1 MPPNP
6 VAARY
11 AGNFRRTDRV
21 VLCWNALEAKGKAN
35 SLVARAPASGPRV
48 SNKTAGELTEEGDD
62 ARAMAIVAGK
72 DEQGLATEEA
82 DVAMSTRKVN
92 RELERQQQESQESQD
107 MAGVAK
113 MRKACWKLL
122 DKTHRLGEED
132 ERDGLQHYGKD
143 QSGIPLPTRL
153 SGSDAFPTAELQEV
167 MDDHETE
174 TWTLGQV
181 FRRTKELKKAV
192 DEGKGFAKKIE
203 EMEREV
209 RDHKSTIAEQNTTIA
224 DHITSFGNLKQ
235 TNSVLDTET
244 SQLRDE
250 LGRAKDEL
258 ADSISLEEHQR
269 RLDSHTDET
278 DRAKEQAIAEL
289 QQKHAEKMADAE
301 ERWRDEL
308 GTVERSLT
316 SAEEQRSK
324 LESEVTSLKVT
335 LEKSRAGY
343 DMMEKQL
350 QAKLKQDKT
359 AASEDMQRIN
369 ELVKDKERD
378 CTAALEARDQLQ
390 GSLDRERSLREEDQS
405 KIDGL
410 QQSLRDERE
419 RHHELQN
426 AHGKQSEEYGR
437 MRSLREEDQSKIDG
451 LQQSLRDERER
462 LHELQNAHGKQSEEY
477 GRVRDELTHLFKSE
491 SQLQQRLAEGE
502 QALAKVQEDK
512 QKVEKDLQKERSE
525 SFGRRLKSDHL
536 DYKVSQLTYLQK
548 DSEREIGKRDRQIAD
563 LRGEVDKLKNVG
575 QEAHRRAEEETTGL
589 RGVLQGILPVFEGR
603 LPDSLVCE
611 NLLKGVC
618 RTIPARAARPVD
630 SRHALGHHWDAG
642 VVWPSELASVDLDE
656 SLARRLWLKTCS
668 TRESRP
674 SMVLVEACLL
684 WFWQGQ
690 EFTAEDTKFMVAAVD
705 MVIDHCHQAHEA
717 KDEETL
723 SSLALLVFRIMEL
736 CIRSGV
742 DRSELQ
748 APFVKVDAYVH
759 AAIENRRD
767 VLEFAMGDWL
777 ADVVIRGVIPKSVP
791 EKVLE
796 KAEKDGMDRVWEKNK
811 ISPEI
816 LIASATRLV
825 LVDEDAGF
833 VAQVK
838 ETEVDWTLTGVLP
851 VLRMPEDAVGVRFVS
866 TYMREGMRR
875 ETQRALKYLR
885 PEA

>member
-390 GSLDRERSLREEDQS
+390 GSLDRE
-405 KIDGL
+405 
-410 QQSLRDERE
+410 
-419 RHHELQN
+419 
-426 AHGKQSEEYGR
+426 
-437 MRSLREEDQSKIDG
+437 RSLREEDQSKIDG

>member
-437 MRSLREEDQSKIDG
+437 
-451 LQQSLRDERER
+451 
-462 LHELQNAHGKQSEEY
+462 
-477 GRVRDELTHLFKSE
+477 VRDELTHLFKSE